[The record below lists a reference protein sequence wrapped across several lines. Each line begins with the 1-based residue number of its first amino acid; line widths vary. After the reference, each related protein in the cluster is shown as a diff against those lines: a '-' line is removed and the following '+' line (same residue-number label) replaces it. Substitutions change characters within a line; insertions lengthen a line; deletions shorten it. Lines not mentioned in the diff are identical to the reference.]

1 MNEVILLDVGHGNST
16 IITHDDR
23 VVVVDAP
30 LREHLVD
37 ALRLE
42 GHERVRLAVASH
54 SDADHCGGFIGL
66 LLDPSFV
73 VEEIRINPDATK
85 RRFFWDDLKV
95 AWKDAHDRNGTRLRV
110 ELTTEVTEELS
121 EGSLRLEVVYPP
133 PDLALGGVGS
143 VSDGRTVTAN
153 AMSAVVRVVLD
164 GEKLV
169 LLAGDMGVAGLKHLT
184 ENEVDVSADVLVFPH
199 HGGLPEGAGK
209 SPQLEQFA
217 LDLLE
222 AVKPRTV
229 VFSIGRGRYATPRPE
244 IVSSIRRAGRDV
256 HIACTQL
263 SDRCADELL
272 TTSTHLGARYSA
284 GREAG
289 LCCLGSAVLRPGI
302 GLASPMREAHEA
314 AIQFA
319 AKRLCAEPDSG

>member
-16 IITHDDR
+16 IITHDER

-30 LREHLVD
+30 LREHLLD
-37 ALRLE
+37 ALRFE
-42 GHERVRLAVASH
+42 RHECVRLAVASH

-66 LLDPSFV
+66 LLDPSVV

-85 RRFFWDDLKV
+85 RRAFWDDLKI
-95 AWKDAHDRNGTRLRV
+95 AWKDANNRNGTRMRL

-121 EGSLRLEVVYPP
+121 EGSLRLEVLYPP

-143 VSDGRTVTAN
+143 VSDGKKVTAN
-153 AMSAVVRVVLD
+153 AMSAVVRVVLE
-164 GEKLV
+164 GKNLAF
-169 LLAGDMGVAGLKHLT
+169 LAGDMGAAGLKYLT
-184 ENEVDVSADVLVFPH
+184 ENDVDLSADVLVFPH
-199 HGGLPEGAGK
+199 HGGLPEGAGT
-209 SPQLEQFA
+209 SPQMEQFA

-229 VFSIGRGRYATPRPE
+229 VFSIGRGLHGTPRPE
-244 IVSSIRRAGRDV
+244 IVSSIRRASPEV

-263 SDRCADELL
+263 SKRCSDELL
-272 TTSTHLGARYSA
+272 STSTHLAARYSA

-302 GLASPMREAHEA
+302 GLAPSTRKAHETAVQLA
-314 AIQFA
+314 AE
-319 AKRLCAEPDSG
+319 RLCVEPDSA